1 MGCWLQLLRCENI
14 SMFDQLSTLSAQHWM
29 ELDSPA
35 GQSVV
40 IRPSDRKHLLLPP
53 ASMLNSRRRFVS
65 MRDFLEDLE
74 VRSSVSASASTAQ
87 SERPSREEKQR
98 SKKHRLRNFFRL
110 EENRE
115 KDSRDS
121 RYASLVEKLIEK
133 WFIKMTKNVAA
144 NSACWPGVWREVS

>member
-1 MGCWLQLLRCENI
+1 
-14 SMFDQLSTLSAQHWM
+14 M

-74 VRSSVSASASTAQ
+74 VRSSVSASTAQ

-115 KDSRDS
+115 KDSNDS

-133 WFIKMTKNVAA
+133 
-144 NSACWPGVWREVS
+144 

>member
-1 MGCWLQLLRCENI
+1 
-14 SMFDQLSTLSAQHWM
+14 M

-74 VRSSVSASASTAQ
+74 VRSSVSEKPA
-87 SERPSREEKQR
+87 REKKEKR
-98 SKKHRLRNFFRL
+98 RKHKLRNIFRV
-110 EENRE
+110 EENKE
-115 KDSRDS
+115 RDN
-121 RYASLVEKLIEK
+121 RYASLV
-133 WFIKMTKNVAA
+133 MTLHTPAQLSNFQRERL
-144 NSACWPGVWREVS
+144 WRIYK